1 MWSLSLLISE
11 RVGMVVLLAFLLVN
25 VNPFRRLLFH
35 QTISAKLQLFVIFS
49 LFTIVANL
57 TGIEIDRQNHL
68 QSTIILTK
76 LSPTSS
82 VANAWVL
89 AVSSAGITGGPW
101 VGAAVGLVAGL
112 HRVIQGSVNSS
123 FYIASSILIGVL
135 SGLAYGGEKRD
146 FSRPVLLTPWQGFT
160 VGIVMEVI
168 QMVFILLFSD
178 AGWSLVRF
186 IALPMIA
193 INSLGTYA
201 FLSVISTYIKQEQET
216 RAVHIQS
223 LLLLDLVDKTMPYF
237 RSGLNLESAQEVARI
252 IKRHTNSDA
261 ISLTTRN
268 EVLAHVGAGSD
279 HHVPTK
285 KMVPHLSEK
294 AIKTGEVQIAHSEE
308 QIGCSNPDCPL
319 QAAVVVPL
327 RVNDKVVGT
336 LKMYYVKSCELTPV
350 EIQLASSLGKIFS
363 CQIALGQS
371 ENQAKLVREAEIK
384 ALQAQVNPH
393 FFFNAINTI
402 VAMIRKDSDKARELL
417 IQLSLYF
424 RSNLLGVR
432 ETQITL
438 QQELDQVNAY
448 LTLELS
454 RFPDRYEIHQEISVN
469 EQVLLPPFMLQIL
482 LENALKHAFNGR
494 MKGNEVWLSVSQVG
508 KRIKVQVED
517 NGTGIKPEVLAKL
530 GKEEVSSESGSGTAL
545 QNLNQRL
552 IEIYDERSQL
562 NFTSSGAGTTVTAYL
577 PLTVKEG

>member
-1 MWSLSLLISE
+1 MWSLSLLITE

-25 VNPFRRLLFH
+25 VKPFRRLLFH
-35 QTISAKLQLFVIFS
+35 QTISAKVQLFVIFS
-49 LFTIVANL
+49 LFTILANL
-57 TGIEIDRQNHL
+57 TGIEIDRQNHV

-82 VANAWVL
+82 VANARVL

-112 HRVIQGSVNSS
+112 HRVLQGSVNSS
-123 FYIASSILIGVL
+123 FYIASSVLIGIL
-135 SGLAYGGEKRD
+135 SGLAYRGEDRD
-146 FSRPVLLTPWQGFT
+146 FSRPALLTPWQGFA

-168 QMVFILLFSD
+168 QMIFILLFSD

-186 IALPMIA
+186 IAGPMVIV
-193 INSLGTYA
+193 NSLGTYV

-216 RAVHIQS
+216 RAVQTQAV
-223 LLLLDLVDKTMPYF
+223 LDLADKTLPYF
-237 RSGLNLESAQEVARI
+237 RTGLNFESAQEVARI
-252 IKRHTNSDA
+252 IKRYTNFDA

-268 EVLAHVGAGSD
+268 EILAHVGAGSD

-285 KMVPHLSEK
+285 KMVTHLSEK
-294 AIKTGEVQIAHSEE
+294 AIKAGEVQIAHSEE

-336 LKMYYVKSCELTPV
+336 LKMYYVKSWELTPV
-350 EIQLASSLGKIFS
+350 EIQLASGLEKIFS
-363 CQIALGQS
+363 SQIALGQA

-393 FFFNAINTI
+393 FFFNAINTV

-577 PLTVKEG
+577 PIVIKEG

>member
-1 MWSLSLLISE
+1 MWSLSLLITE

-25 VNPFRRLLFH
+25 VKPFRRLLFH
-35 QTISAKLQLFVIFS
+35 QTISAKVQLFVIFS
-49 LFTIVANL
+49 LFTILANL
-57 TGIEIDRQNHL
+57 TGIEIDRQNHV

-82 VANAWVL
+82 VANARVL

-112 HRVIQGSVNSS
+112 HRVLQGSVNSS
-123 FYIASSILIGVL
+123 FYIASSVLIGIL
-135 SGLAYGGEKRD
+135 SGLAYRGEDRD
-146 FSRPVLLTPWQGFT
+146 FSRPALLTPWQGFA

-186 IALPMIA
+186 IAGPMVIV
-193 INSLGTYA
+193 NSLGTYV

-216 RAVHIQS
+216 RAVQTQAV
-223 LLLLDLVDKTMPYF
+223 LDLADKTLPYF
-237 RSGLNLESAQEVARI
+237 RTGLNFESAQEVARI
-252 IKRHTNSDA
+252 IKRYTNFDA

-268 EVLAHVGAGSD
+268 EILAHVGAGSD

-285 KMVPHLSEK
+285 KMVTHLSEK

-308 QIGCSNPDCPL
+308 QIGCSNPNCPL

-336 LKMYYVKSCELTPV
+336 LKMYYVKSWELTPV
-350 EIQLASSLGKIFS
+350 EIQLASGLEKIFS
-363 CQIALGQS
+363 SQIALGQA

-448 LTLELS
+448 FTLELS

-577 PLTVKEG
+577 PIVIKEG

>member
-1 MWSLSLLISE
+1 MWSLSLLITE

-25 VNPFRRLLFH
+25 VKPFRRLLFH
-35 QTISAKLQLFVIFS
+35 QTISAKVQLFVIFS
-49 LFTIVANL
+49 LFTILANL
-57 TGIEIDRQNHL
+57 TGIEIDRQNHV

-82 VANAWVL
+82 VANARVL

-112 HRVIQGSVNSS
+112 HRVLQGSINSS
-123 FYIASSILIGVL
+123 FYIASSVLIGIL
-135 SGLAYGGEKRD
+135 SGLAYRGEDRD
-146 FSRPVLLTPWQGFT
+146 FSRPALLTPWQGFA

-186 IALPMIA
+186 IAGPMVIV
-193 INSLGTYA
+193 NSLGTYV

-216 RAVHIQS
+216 RAVQTQAV
-223 LLLLDLVDKTMPYF
+223 LDLADKTLPYF
-237 RSGLNLESAQEVARI
+237 RTGLNFESAQEVARI
-252 IKRHTNSDA
+252 IKRYTNFDA
-261 ISLTTRN
+261 ISLTSRN
-268 EVLAHVGAGSD
+268 EILAHVGAGSD

-285 KMVPHLSEK
+285 KMVTHLSEK

-336 LKMYYVKSCELTPV
+336 LKMYYVKSWELTPV
-350 EIQLASSLGKIFS
+350 EIQLASGLEKIFS
-363 CQIALGQS
+363 SQIALGQA

-454 RFPDRYEIHQEISVN
+454 RFPDRYEIHQDISVN

-508 KRIKVQVED
+508 KRIKVLVED

>member
-1 MWSLSLLISE
+1 MWSLSLLITE

-25 VNPFRRLLFH
+25 VKPFRRLLFH
-35 QTISAKLQLFVIFS
+35 QTISAKVQLFVIFS
-49 LFTIVANL
+49 LFTILANL
-57 TGIEIDRQNHL
+57 TGIEIDRQNHV

-82 VANAWVL
+82 VANARVL

-112 HRVIQGSVNSS
+112 HRVLQGSVNSS
-123 FYIASSILIGVL
+123 FYIASSVLIGIL
-135 SGLAYGGEKRD
+135 SGLAYRGEDRD
-146 FSRPVLLTPWQGFT
+146 FSRPALLTPWQGFA

-186 IALPMIA
+186 IAGPMVIV
-193 INSLGTYA
+193 NSLGTYV

-216 RAVHIQS
+216 RAVQTQAV
-223 LLLLDLVDKTMPYF
+223 LDLADKTLPYF
-237 RSGLNLESAQEVARI
+237 RTGLNFESAQEVARI
-252 IKRHTNSDA
+252 IKRYTNFDA

-268 EVLAHVGAGSD
+268 EILAHVGAGSD

-285 KMVPHLSEK
+285 KMVTHLSEK
-294 AIKTGEVQIAHSEE
+294 AIKTGEVQIAQSEE

-336 LKMYYVKSCELTPV
+336 LKMYYVKSWELTPV
-350 EIQLASSLGKIFS
+350 EIQLASGLEKIFS
-363 CQIALGQS
+363 SQIALGQA

-577 PLTVKEG
+577 PIVIKEG

>member
-1 MWSLSLLISE
+1 MWSLSLLITE

-25 VNPFRRLLFH
+25 VKPFRRLLFH
-35 QTISAKLQLFVIFS
+35 QTISAKVQLFVIFS
-49 LFTIVANL
+49 LFTILANL
-57 TGIEIDRQNHL
+57 TGIEIDRQNHV

-82 VANAWVL
+82 VANARVL

-112 HRVIQGSVNSS
+112 HRVLQGSVNSS
-123 FYIASSILIGVL
+123 FYIASSVLIGIL
-135 SGLAYGGEKRD
+135 SGLAYRGEDRD
-146 FSRPVLLTPWQGFT
+146 FSRPALLTPWQGFA

-186 IALPMIA
+186 IAGPMVIV
-193 INSLGTYA
+193 NSLGTYV

-216 RAVHIQS
+216 RAVQTQAV
-223 LLLLDLVDKTMPYF
+223 LDLADKTLPYF
-237 RSGLNLESAQEVARI
+237 RTGLNFESAQEVARI
-252 IKRHTNSDA
+252 IKRYTNFDA

-268 EVLAHVGAGSD
+268 EILAHVGAGSD

-285 KMVPHLSEK
+285 KMVTHLSEK

-308 QIGCSNPDCPL
+308 QIGCSNPNCPL

-336 LKMYYVKSCELTPV
+336 LKMYYVKSWELTPV
-350 EIQLASSLGKIFS
+350 EIQLASGLEKIFS
-363 CQIALGQS
+363 SQIALGQA

-454 RFPDRYEIHQEISVN
+454 RFPDRYEIHQDISVN

-562 NFTSSGAGTTVTAYL
+562 NFTSSRAGTTVTAYL

>member
-1 MWSLSLLISE
+1 MWSLSLLITE

-25 VNPFRRLLFH
+25 VKPFRRLLFH
-35 QTISAKLQLFVIFS
+35 QTISAKVQLFVIFS
-49 LFTIVANL
+49 LFTILANL
-57 TGIEIDRQNHL
+57 TGIEIDRQNHV

-82 VANAWVL
+82 VANARVL

-112 HRVIQGSVNSS
+112 HRVLQGSINSS
-123 FYIASSILIGVL
+123 FYIASSVLIGIL
-135 SGLAYGGEKRD
+135 SGLAYRGEDRD
-146 FSRPVLLTPWQGFT
+146 FSRPALLTPWQGFA

-186 IALPMIA
+186 IAGPMVIV
-193 INSLGTYA
+193 NSLGTYA

-216 RAVHIQS
+216 RAVQTQAV
-223 LLLLDLVDKTMPYF
+223 LDLADKTLPYF
-237 RSGLNLESAQEVARI
+237 RTGLNFESAQEVARI
-252 IKRHTNSDA
+252 IKRYTNFDA

-268 EVLAHVGAGSD
+268 EILAHVGAGSD

-285 KMVPHLSEK
+285 KMVTHLSEK

-336 LKMYYVKSCELTPV
+336 LKMYYVKSWELTPV
-350 EIQLASSLGKIFS
+350 EIQLASGLEKIFS
-363 CQIALGQS
+363 SQIALGQA

-438 QQELDQVNAY
+438 KQELDQVNAY

-508 KRIKVQVED
+508 KRIKVLVED

-530 GKEEVSSESGSGTAL
+530 GKEVVPSESGSGTAL

-562 NFTSSGAGTTVTAYL
+562 NFTSSRAGTTVTAYL

>member
-1 MWSLSLLISE
+1 MWSLSLLITE

-25 VNPFRRLLFH
+25 VKPFRRLLFH
-35 QTISAKLQLFVIFS
+35 QTISAKVQLFVIFS
-49 LFTIVANL
+49 LFTILANL
-57 TGIEIDRQNHL
+57 TGIEIDRQNHV

-82 VANAWVL
+82 VANARVL

-112 HRVIQGSVNSS
+112 HRVVQGSVNSS
-123 FYIASSILIGVL
+123 FYIASSVLIGIL
-135 SGLAYGGEKRD
+135 SGLAYRGEDRD
-146 FSRPVLLTPWQGFT
+146 FSRPALLTPWQGFA

-186 IALPMIA
+186 IAGPMVIV
-193 INSLGTYA
+193 NSLGTYV

-216 RAVHIQS
+216 RAVQTQAV
-223 LLLLDLVDKTMPYF
+223 LDLADKTLPYF
-237 RSGLNLESAQEVARI
+237 RTGLNFESAQEVARI
-252 IKRHTNSDA
+252 IKRYTNFDA

-268 EVLAHVGAGSD
+268 EILAHVGAGSD

-285 KMVPHLSEK
+285 KMVTHLSEK

-308 QIGCSNPDCPL
+308 QIGCSNPNCPL

-336 LKMYYVKSCELTPV
+336 LKMYYVKSWELTPV
-350 EIQLASSLGKIFS
+350 EIQLASGLEKIFS
-363 CQIALGQS
+363 SQIALGQA

-393 FFFNAINTI
+393 FFFNAVNTI

-454 RFPDRYEIHQEISVN
+454 RFPDRYEIHQDISVN

-562 NFTSSGAGTTVTAYL
+562 NFTSSRAGTTVTAYL

>member
-1 MWSLSLLISE
+1 MWSLSLLITE

-25 VNPFRRLLFH
+25 VKPFRRLLFH
-35 QTISAKLQLFVIFS
+35 QTISAKVQLFVIFS
-49 LFTIVANL
+49 LFTILANL
-57 TGIEIDRQNHL
+57 TGIEIDRQNHV

-82 VANAWVL
+82 VANARVL
-89 AVSSAGITGGPW
+89 AVSSAGIIGGPW

-112 HRVIQGSVNSS
+112 HRVLQGSVNSS
-123 FYIASSILIGVL
+123 FYIASSVLIGIL
-135 SGLAYGGEKRD
+135 SGLAYRGEDRD
-146 FSRPVLLTPWQGFT
+146 FSRPALLTPWQGFA

-168 QMVFILLFSD
+168 QMIFILLFSD

-186 IALPMIA
+186 IAGPMVIV
-193 INSLGTYA
+193 NSLGTYV

-216 RAVHIQS
+216 RAVQTQAV
-223 LLLLDLVDKTMPYF
+223 LDLADKTLPYF
-237 RSGLNLESAQEVARI
+237 RTGLNFESAQEVARI
-252 IKRHTNSDA
+252 IKRYTNFDA

-268 EVLAHVGAGSD
+268 EILAHVGAGSD

-285 KMVPHLSEK
+285 KMVTHLSEK

-308 QIGCSNPDCPL
+308 QIGCSNPNCPL

-336 LKMYYVKSCELTPV
+336 LKMYYVKSWELTPV
-350 EIQLASSLGKIFS
+350 EIQLASGLEKIFS
-363 CQIALGQS
+363 SQIALGQA

-577 PLTVKEG
+577 PIVIKEG

>member
-1 MWSLSLLISE
+1 MWSLSLLITE

-25 VNPFRRLLFH
+25 VKPFRRLLFH
-35 QTISAKLQLFVIFS
+35 QTISAKVQLFVIFS
-49 LFTIVANL
+49 LFTILANL
-57 TGIEIDRQNHL
+57 TGIEIDRQNHV

-82 VANAWVL
+82 VANARVL
-89 AVSSAGITGGPW
+89 AVSSAGIIGGPW

-112 HRVIQGSVNSS
+112 HRVLQGSVNSS
-123 FYIASSILIGVL
+123 FYIASSVLIGIL
-135 SGLAYGGEKRD
+135 SGLAYRGEDRD
-146 FSRPVLLTPWQGFT
+146 FSRPALLTPWQGFA

-186 IALPMIA
+186 IAGPMVIV
-193 INSLGTYA
+193 NSLGTYV

-216 RAVHIQS
+216 RAVQTQAV
-223 LLLLDLVDKTMPYF
+223 LDLADKTLPYF
-237 RSGLNLESAQEVARI
+237 RTGLNFESAQEVARI
-252 IKRHTNSDA
+252 IKRYTNFDA

-268 EVLAHVGAGSD
+268 EILAHVGAGSD

-285 KMVPHLSEK
+285 KMVTDLSEK

-336 LKMYYVKSCELTPV
+336 LKMYYVKSWELTPV
-350 EIQLASSLGKIFS
+350 EIQLANGLEKIFS
-363 CQIALGQS
+363 SQIALGQA

-438 QQELDQVNAY
+438 KQELDQVNAY

-494 MKGNEVWLSVSQVG
+494 MKSNEVWLSVSQVG

-562 NFTSSGAGTTVTAYL
+562 NFTSSRSGTTVTAYL

>member
-49 LFTIVANL
+49 LFTIVDNL
-57 TGIEIDRQNHL
+57 TGIEIDRQNHV

-82 VANAWVL
+82 VANARVL

-112 HRVIQGSVNSS
+112 HRVLQGSVNSS
-123 FYIASSILIGVL
+123 FYIASSVLIGIL
-135 SGLAYGGEKRD
+135 SGLAYRGEDRD
-146 FSRPVLLTPWQGFT
+146 FSRPALLTPWQGFA

-186 IALPMIA
+186 IAGPMVIV
-193 INSLGTYA
+193 NSLGTYV

-223 LLLLDLVDKTMPYF
+223 LVDLIDKTMPYF

-252 IKRHTNSDA
+252 IKRYTNSDA

-268 EVLAHVGAGSD
+268 EILAHVGAGSD

-285 KMVPHLSEK
+285 KMVTHLSEK

-308 QIGCSNPDCPL
+308 QIGCPNPDCPL

-336 LKMYYVKSCELTPV
+336 LKMYYVKSWELTPV
-350 EIQLASSLGKIFS
+350 EIQLARSLEKIFS
-363 CQIALGQS
+363 CQIALGQA

-402 VAMIRKDSDKARELL
+402 VAMIRKDSDKAREFL

-424 RSNLLGVR
+424 RSNLLGGR

-530 GKEEVSSESGSGTAL
+530 GKEEVSSESGSGTSL

>member
-1 MWSLSLLISE
+1 MWSLSLLITE

-25 VNPFRRLLFH
+25 VKPFRRLLFH
-35 QTISAKLQLFVIFS
+35 QTISAKVQLFVIFS
-49 LFTIVANL
+49 LFTILANL
-57 TGIEIDRQNHL
+57 TGIEIDRQNHV

-82 VANAWVL
+82 VANARVL

-112 HRVIQGSVNSS
+112 HRVLQGSVNSS
-123 FYIASSILIGVL
+123 FYIASSVLIGIL
-135 SGLAYGGEKRD
+135 SGLAYRGEDRD
-146 FSRPVLLTPWQGFT
+146 FSRPALLTPWQGFA

-168 QMVFILLFSD
+168 QMIFILLFSD

-186 IALPMIA
+186 IAGPMVIV
-193 INSLGTYA
+193 NSLGTYV

-216 RAVHIQS
+216 RAVQTQAV
-223 LLLLDLVDKTMPYF
+223 LDLADKTLPYF
-237 RSGLNLESAQEVARI
+237 RTGLNFESAQEVARI
-252 IKRHTNSDA
+252 IKRYTNFDA

-268 EVLAHVGAGSD
+268 EILAHVGAGSD

-285 KMVPHLSEK
+285 KMVTHLSEK
-294 AIKTGEVQIAHSEE
+294 AIKAGEVQIAHSEE

-336 LKMYYVKSCELTPV
+336 LKMYYVKSWELTPV
-350 EIQLASSLGKIFS
+350 EIQLASGLEKIFS
-363 CQIALGQS
+363 SQIALGQA

-577 PLTVKEG
+577 PIVIKEG

>member
-1 MWSLSLLISE
+1 MWSLSLLITE

-25 VNPFRRLLFH
+25 VKPFRRLLFH
-35 QTISAKLQLFVIFS
+35 QTISAKVQLFVIFS
-49 LFTIVANL
+49 LFTILANL
-57 TGIEIDRQNHL
+57 TGIEIDRQNHV

-82 VANAWVL
+82 VANARVL
-89 AVSSAGITGGPW
+89 AVSSAGIIGGPW

-112 HRVIQGSVNSS
+112 HRVLQGSVNSS
-123 FYIASSILIGVL
+123 FYIASSVLIGIL
-135 SGLAYGGEKRD
+135 SGLAYRGEDRD
-146 FSRPVLLTPWQGFT
+146 FSRPALLTPWQGFA

-186 IALPMIA
+186 IAGPMVIV
-193 INSLGTYA
+193 NSLGTYV

-216 RAVHIQS
+216 RAVQTQAV
-223 LLLLDLVDKTMPYF
+223 LDLADKTLPYF
-237 RSGLNLESAQEVARI
+237 RTGLNFESAQEVARI
-252 IKRHTNSDA
+252 IKRYTNFDA

-268 EVLAHVGAGSD
+268 EILAHVGAGSD

-285 KMVPHLSEK
+285 KMVTHLSEK

-308 QIGCSNPDCPL
+308 QIGCSNPNCPL

-336 LKMYYVKSCELTPV
+336 LKMYYVKSWELTPV
-350 EIQLASSLGKIFS
+350 EIQLANGLEKIFS
-363 CQIALGQS
+363 SQIALGQA

-438 QQELDQVNAY
+438 KQELDQVNAY

-494 MKGNEVWLSVSQVG
+494 MKSNEVWLSVSQVG

>member
-1 MWSLSLLISE
+1 MWSLSLLITE

-25 VNPFRRLLFH
+25 VKPFRRLLFH
-35 QTISAKLQLFVIFS
+35 QTISAKVQLLVIFS
-49 LFTIVANL
+49 LFTILANL
-57 TGIEIDRQNHL
+57 TGIEIDSQNHV

-82 VANAWVL
+82 VANARVL

-112 HRVIQGSVNSS
+112 HRVLQGSINSS
-123 FYIASSILIGVL
+123 FYIASSVLIGIL
-135 SGLAYGGEKRD
+135 SGLAYRGEDRD
-146 FSRPVLLTPWQGFT
+146 FSRPALLTPWQGFA

-186 IALPMIA
+186 IAGPMI
-193 INSLGTYA
+193 IVNSLGTYV

-216 RAVHIQS
+216 RAVQTQAV
-223 LLLLDLVDKTMPYF
+223 LDLADKTLPYF
-237 RSGLNLESAQEVARI
+237 RTGLNFESAQEVARI
-252 IKRHTNSDA
+252 IKLYTNFDA
-261 ISLTTRN
+261 ISLTTQN
-268 EVLAHVGAGSD
+268 EILAHVGAGSD

-285 KMVPHLSEK
+285 KMVTHLSEK

-336 LKMYYVKSCELTPV
+336 LKMYYVKSWELTPV
-350 EIQLASSLGKIFS
+350 EIQLASGLEKIFS
-363 CQIALGQS
+363 SQIALGQA

-438 QQELDQVNAY
+438 KQELDQVNAY

-494 MKGNEVWLSVSQVG
+494 VKGNEVWLSVSQVG

-530 GKEEVSSESGSGTAL
+530 GKEVVPSESGSGTAL

-562 NFTSSGAGTTVTAYL
+562 NFASSEAGTTVIAYL

>member
-1 MWSLSLLISE
+1 M
-11 RVGMVVLLAFLLVN
+11 
-25 VNPFRRLLFH
+25 
-35 QTISAKLQLFVIFS
+35 
-49 LFTIVANL
+49 
-57 TGIEIDRQNHL
+57 
-68 QSTIILTK
+68 
-76 LSPTSS
+76 
-82 VANAWVL
+82 
-89 AVSSAGITGGPW
+89 
-101 VGAAVGLVAGL
+101 
-112 HRVIQGSVNSS
+112 
-123 FYIASSILIGVL
+123 IGVL

-146 FSRPVLLTPWQGFT
+146 FSKPVLLTPWRGFT

-216 RAVHIQS
+216 RAVHIQ
-223 LLLLDLVDKTMPYF
+223 LLLDLVDKTMPYF

-252 IKRHTNSDA
+252 IKCYTNSDA

-268 EVLAHVGAGSD
+268 EILAHVGAGSD
-279 HHVPTK
+279 HYVPTK
-285 KMVPHLSEK
+285 KMVTHLSEK
-294 AIKTGEVQIAHSEE
+294 AIKTGEVQIAHSKE
-308 QIGCSNPDCPL
+308 QICCSNPNCPL

-327 RVNDKVVGT
+327 RGNDKVVGT
-336 LKMYYVKSCELTPV
+336 LNMYYVKSWELTPV

-363 CQIALGQS
+363 CQIALGQA

-393 FFFNAINTI
+393 FFFNTINTI

>member
-1 MWSLSLLISE
+1 MWSLSLLITE

-25 VNPFRRLLFH
+25 VKPFRRLLFH
-35 QTISAKLQLFVIFS
+35 QTISAKVQLFVIFS
-49 LFTIVANL
+49 LFTILANL
-57 TGIEIDRQNHL
+57 TGIEIDRQNHV

-82 VANAWVL
+82 VANARVL
-89 AVSSAGITGGPW
+89 AVSSAGIIGGPW

-112 HRVIQGSVNSS
+112 HRVLQGSVNSS
-123 FYIASSILIGVL
+123 FYIASSVLIGIL
-135 SGLAYGGEKRD
+135 SGLAYRGEDRD
-146 FSRPVLLTPWQGFT
+146 FSRPALLTPWQGFA

-168 QMVFILLFSD
+168 QMIFILLFSD

-186 IALPMIA
+186 IAGPMVIV
-193 INSLGTYA
+193 NSLGTYV

-216 RAVHIQS
+216 RAVQTQAV
-223 LLLLDLVDKTMPYF
+223 LDLADKTLPYF
-237 RSGLNLESAQEVARI
+237 RTGLNFESAQEVARI
-252 IKRHTNSDA
+252 IKRYTNFDA

-268 EVLAHVGAGSD
+268 EILAHVGAGSD

-285 KMVPHLSEK
+285 KMVTHLSEK

-308 QIGCSNPDCPL
+308 QIGCSNPNCPL

-336 LKMYYVKSCELTPV
+336 LKMYYVKSWELTPV
-350 EIQLASSLGKIFS
+350 EIQLASGLEKIFS
-363 CQIALGQS
+363 SQIALGQA

-562 NFTSSGAGTTVTAYL
+562 NFTSSRAGTTVTAYL

>member
-1 MWSLSLLISE
+1 MWSLSLLITE

-25 VNPFRRLLFH
+25 VKPFRRLLFH
-35 QTISAKLQLFVIFS
+35 QTISAKVQLFVIFS
-49 LFTIVANL
+49 LFTILANL
-57 TGIEIDRQNHL
+57 TGIEIDRQNHV

-82 VANAWVL
+82 VANARVL

-112 HRVIQGSVNSS
+112 HRVLQGSVNSS
-123 FYIASSILIGVL
+123 FYIASSVLIGIL
-135 SGLAYGGEKRD
+135 SGLAYRGEDRD
-146 FSRPVLLTPWQGFT
+146 FSRPALLTPWQGFA

-186 IALPMIA
+186 IAGPMVIV
-193 INSLGTYA
+193 NSLGTYV

-216 RAVHIQS
+216 RAVQTQAV
-223 LLLLDLVDKTMPYF
+223 LDLADKTLPYF
-237 RSGLNLESAQEVARI
+237 RTGLNFESAQEVARI
-252 IKRHTNSDA
+252 IKRYTNFDA

-268 EVLAHVGAGSD
+268 EILAHVGAGSD

-285 KMVPHLSEK
+285 KMVTHLSEK

-336 LKMYYVKSCELTPV
+336 LKMYYVKSWELTPV
-350 EIQLASSLGKIFS
+350 EIQLASGLEKIFS
-363 CQIALGQS
+363 SQIALGQA

-562 NFTSSGAGTTVTAYL
+562 NFTSSRAGTTVTAYL

>member
-1 MWSLSLLISE
+1 MWSLSLLITE

-25 VNPFRRLLFH
+25 VKPFRRLLFH
-35 QTISAKLQLFVIFS
+35 QTISAKVQLFVIFS
-49 LFTIVANL
+49 LFTILANL
-57 TGIEIDRQNHL
+57 TGIEIDRQNHV

-82 VANAWVL
+82 VANARVL

-112 HRVIQGSVNSS
+112 HRVLQGSVNSS
-123 FYIASSILIGVL
+123 FYIASSVLIGIL
-135 SGLAYGGEKRD
+135 SGLAYRGEDRD
-146 FSRPVLLTPWQGFT
+146 FSRPALLTPWQGFA

-186 IALPMIA
+186 IAGPMVIV
-193 INSLGTYA
+193 NSLGTYV

-216 RAVHIQS
+216 RAVQTQAV
-223 LLLLDLVDKTMPYF
+223 LDLADKTLPYF
-237 RSGLNLESAQEVARI
+237 RTGLNFESAQEVARI
-252 IKRHTNSDA
+252 IKRYTNFDA

-268 EVLAHVGAGSD
+268 EILAHVGAGSD

-285 KMVPHLSEK
+285 KMVTHLSEK

-308 QIGCSNPDCPL
+308 QIGCSNPNCPL

-336 LKMYYVKSCELTPV
+336 LKMYYVKSWELTPV
-350 EIQLASSLGKIFS
+350 EIQLASGLEKIFS
-363 CQIALGQS
+363 SQIALGQA

-454 RFPDRYEIHQEISVN
+454 RFPDRYEIHQDISVN

-482 LENALKHAFNGR
+482 LENALKHAFNGQ

-562 NFTSSGAGTTVTAYL
+562 NFTSSRAGTTVTAYL

>member
-76 LSPTSS
+76 LSPTSL
-82 VANAWVL
+82 VANARVL
-89 AVSSAGITGGPW
+89 AVSLAGITGGPW

-216 RAVHIQS
+216 RVVHIQS
-223 LLLLDLVDKTMPYF
+223 LLDLVDKTMPYF
-237 RSGLNLESAQEVARI
+237 RSGLNPESSQEVAWI
-252 IKRHTNSDA
+252 IKRYTNSDA

-268 EVLAHVGAGSD
+268 EILAHVGAGSD

-285 KMVPHLSEK
+285 KMVVTHLSEK

-319 QAAVVVPL
+319 QAALIVPL

-336 LKMYYVKSCELTPV
+336 LNMYYVKSWELTPV
-350 EIQLASSLGKIFS
+350 EIQLASSLKKIFS
-363 CQIALGQS
+363 CQIALGQA

-552 IEIYDERSQL
+552 IQIYDERSQL
-562 NFTSSGAGTTVTAYL
+562 NLTSSGAGTTVTAYL

>member
-1 MWSLSLLISE
+1 MWSLSLLITE

-25 VNPFRRLLFH
+25 VKPFRRLLFH
-35 QTISAKLQLFVIFS
+35 QTISAKVQLFVIFS
-49 LFTIVANL
+49 LFTILANL
-57 TGIEIDRQNHL
+57 TGIEIDRQNHV

-82 VANAWVL
+82 VANARVL

-112 HRVIQGSVNSS
+112 HRVVQGSVNSS
-123 FYIASSILIGVL
+123 FYIASSVLIGIL
-135 SGLAYGGEKRD
+135 SGLAYRGEDRD
-146 FSRPVLLTPWQGFT
+146 FSRPALLTPWQGFA

-186 IALPMIA
+186 IAGPMVIV
-193 INSLGTYA
+193 NSLGTYV

-216 RAVHIQS
+216 RAVQTQAV
-223 LLLLDLVDKTMPYF
+223 LDLADKTLPYF
-237 RSGLNLESAQEVARI
+237 RTGLNFESAQEVARI
-252 IKRHTNSDA
+252 IKRYTNFDA

-268 EVLAHVGAGSD
+268 EILAHVGAGSD

-285 KMVPHLSEK
+285 KMVTHLSEK

-336 LKMYYVKSCELTPV
+336 LKMYYVKSWELTPV
-350 EIQLASSLGKIFS
+350 EIQLANGLEKIFS
-363 CQIALGQS
+363 SQIALGQA

-438 QQELDQVNAY
+438 KQELDQVNAY

-517 NGTGIKPEVLAKL
+517 NGTGIKPEVQAKL
-530 GKEEVSSESGSGTAL
+530 GEEEVSSESGSGTAL

-562 NFTSSGAGTTVTAYL
+562 NFTSSRAGTTVTAYL

>member
-11 RVGMVVLLAFLLVN
+11 RVGMVLLLAFLLVN

-49 LFTIVANL
+49 LFIIVDNL

-82 VANAWVL
+82 VANARVL

-101 VGAAVGLVAGL
+101 VGAAVGLVSCL
-112 HRVIQGSVNSS
+112 HRVIQGNVNSS

-146 FSRPVLLTPWQGFT
+146 FSQPVLLTPWQGFT

-216 RAVHIQS
+216 RAVHIQ
-223 LLLLDLVDKTMPYF
+223 LLLDLVDKTMPYF
-237 RSGLNLESAQEVARI
+237 RSGLNLESAQEVAGI
-252 IKRHTNSDA
+252 IKWYTNSDA

-268 EVLAHVGAGSD
+268 EILAHVGSGSD

-285 KMVPHLSEK
+285 KMMTHLSEK

-319 QAAVVVPL
+319 QAVVVVPL
-327 RVNDKVVGT
+327 RGNDKVVGT
-336 LKMYYVKSCELTPV
+336 LKMYYVKSWELTPV
-350 EIQLASSLGKIFS
+350 EIQLASSLEKIFS
-363 CQIALGQS
+363 CEIALGQA

-384 ALQAQVNPH
+384 ALQA
-393 FFFNAINTI
+393 
-402 VAMIRKDSDKARELL
+402 
-417 IQLSLYF
+417 
-424 RSNLLGVR
+424 
-432 ETQITL
+432 
-438 QQELDQVNAY
+438 
-448 LTLELS
+448 
-454 RFPDRYEIHQEISVN
+454 
-469 EQVLLPPFMLQIL
+469 
-482 LENALKHAFNGR
+482 
-494 MKGNEVWLSVSQVG
+494 
-508 KRIKVQVED
+508 
-517 NGTGIKPEVLAKL
+517 
-530 GKEEVSSESGSGTAL
+530 
-545 QNLNQRL
+545 
-552 IEIYDERSQL
+552 
-562 NFTSSGAGTTVTAYL
+562 
-577 PLTVKEG
+577 

>member
-1 MWSLSLLISE
+1 MWSLSLLITE

-25 VNPFRRLLFH
+25 VKSFRRLLFH
-35 QTISAKLQLFVIFS
+35 QTISAKVQLFVIFS
-49 LFTIVANL
+49 LFTILANL
-57 TGIEIDRQNHL
+57 TGIEIDRQNHV

-82 VANAWVL
+82 VANARVL

-112 HRVIQGSVNSS
+112 HRVLQGSVNSS
-123 FYIASSILIGVL
+123 FYIASSVLIGIL
-135 SGLAYGGEKRD
+135 SGLAYRGEDRD
-146 FSRPVLLTPWQGFT
+146 FSRPALLTPWQGFA

-168 QMVFILLFSD
+168 QMIFILLFSD

-186 IALPMIA
+186 IAGPMVIV
-193 INSLGTYA
+193 NSLGTYV

-216 RAVHIQS
+216 RAVQTQAV
-223 LLLLDLVDKTMPYF
+223 LDLADKTLPYF
-237 RSGLNLESAQEVARI
+237 RTGLNFESAQEVARI
-252 IKRHTNSDA
+252 IKRYTNFDA

-268 EVLAHVGAGSD
+268 EILAHVGAGSD

-285 KMVPHLSEK
+285 KMVTHLSEK

-308 QIGCSNPDCPL
+308 QIGCSNPNCPL

-336 LKMYYVKSCELTPV
+336 LKMYYVKSWELTPV
-350 EIQLASSLGKIFS
+350 EIQLASGLEKIFS
-363 CQIALGQS
+363 SQIALGQA

-577 PLTVKEG
+577 PIVIKEG

>member
-1 MWSLSLLISE
+1 MWSLSLLITE

-25 VNPFRRLLFH
+25 VKPFRRLLFH
-35 QTISAKLQLFVIFS
+35 QTISAKVQLFVIFS
-49 LFTIVANL
+49 LFTILANL
-57 TGIEIDRQNHL
+57 TGIEIDRQNHV

-82 VANAWVL
+82 VANARVL
-89 AVSSAGITGGPW
+89 AVSSAGIIGGPW

-112 HRVIQGSVNSS
+112 HRVLQGSVNSS
-123 FYIASSILIGVL
+123 FYIASSVLIGIL
-135 SGLAYGGEKRD
+135 SGLAYRGEDRD
-146 FSRPVLLTPWQGFT
+146 FSRPALLTPWQGFA

-168 QMVFILLFSD
+168 QMIFILLFSD

-186 IALPMIA
+186 IAGPMVIV
-193 INSLGTYA
+193 NSLGTYV

-216 RAVHIQS
+216 RAVQTQAV
-223 LLLLDLVDKTMPYF
+223 LDLADKTLPYF
-237 RSGLNLESAQEVARI
+237 RTGLNFESAQEVARI
-252 IKRHTNSDA
+252 IKRYTNFDA

-268 EVLAHVGAGSD
+268 EILAHVGAGSD

-285 KMVPHLSEK
+285 KMVTHLSEK

-336 LKMYYVKSCELTPV
+336 LKMYYVKSWELTPV
-350 EIQLASSLGKIFS
+350 EIQLASGLEKIFS
-363 CQIALGQS
+363 SQIALGQA

-577 PLTVKEG
+577 PIVIKEG

>member
-68 QSTIILTK
+68 QSTIILAK

-82 VANAWVL
+82 VANARVL

-112 HRVIQGSVNSS
+112 HRVIQGNVNSS

-146 FSRPVLLTPWQGFT
+146 FSQPVLLTPWQGFT

-216 RAVHIQS
+216 RAVHIQ
-223 LLLLDLVDKTMPYF
+223 LLLDLVDKTMPYF
-237 RSGLNLESAQEVARI
+237 RSGLNLESAQEVAGI
-252 IKRHTNSDA
+252 IKWYTNSDA

-268 EVLAHVGAGSD
+268 EILAHVGAGSD

-285 KMVPHLSEK
+285 KMMTHLSEK

-308 QIGCSNPDCPL
+308 QIGCSNPNCPL

-327 RVNDKVVGT
+327 RGNDKVVGT
-336 LKMYYVKSCELTPV
+336 LTMYYVKSWELTPV
-350 EIQLASSLGKIFS
+350 EIQLASSLEKIFS
-363 CQIALGQS
+363 CQIALGQA

-424 RSNLLGVR
+424 RSNLLGVK

-454 RFPDRYEIHQEISVN
+454 RFPDRYEIHEEISVN

-577 PLTVKEG
+577 LLTVKEG

>member
-1 MWSLSLLISE
+1 MWSLSLLITE

-25 VNPFRRLLFH
+25 VKPFRRLLFH
-35 QTISAKLQLFVIFS
+35 QTISAKVQLFVIFS
-49 LFTIVANL
+49 LFTILANL
-57 TGIEIDRQNHL
+57 TGIEIDRQNHV

-82 VANAWVL
+82 VANARVL

-112 HRVIQGSVNSS
+112 HRVLQGSVNSS
-123 FYIASSILIGVL
+123 FYIASSVLIGIL
-135 SGLAYGGEKRD
+135 SGLAYRGEDRD
-146 FSRPVLLTPWQGFT
+146 FSRPALLTPWQGFA

-168 QMVFILLFSD
+168 QMIFILLFSD

-186 IALPMIA
+186 IAGPMVIV
-193 INSLGTYA
+193 NSLGTYV

-216 RAVHIQS
+216 RAVQTQAV
-223 LLLLDLVDKTMPYF
+223 LDLADKTLPYF
-237 RSGLNLESAQEVARI
+237 RTGLNFESAQEVARI
-252 IKRHTNSDA
+252 IKRYTNFDA

-268 EVLAHVGAGSD
+268 EILAHVGAGSD

-285 KMVPHLSEK
+285 KMVTHLSEK

-319 QAAVVVPL
+319 QAAMVVPL

-336 LKMYYVKSCELTPV
+336 LKMYYVKSWELTPV
-350 EIQLASSLGKIFS
+350 EIQLASGLEKIFS
-363 CQIALGQS
+363 SQIALGQA

-577 PLTVKEG
+577 PIVIKEG

>member
-1 MWSLSLLISE
+1 MWSLSLLITE

-25 VNPFRRLLFH
+25 VKPFRRLLFH
-35 QTISAKLQLFVIFS
+35 QTISAKVQLFVIFS
-49 LFTIVANL
+49 LFTILANL
-57 TGIEIDRQNHL
+57 TGIEIDRQNHV

-82 VANAWVL
+82 GANARVL
-89 AVSSAGITGGPW
+89 AVSSAGITGGSW

-112 HRVIQGSVNSS
+112 HRVLQGSVNSS
-123 FYIASSILIGVL
+123 FYIASSVLIGIL
-135 SGLAYGGEKRD
+135 SGLAYRGEDRD
-146 FSRPVLLTPWQGFT
+146 FSRPALLTPWQGFA

-168 QMVFILLFSD
+168 QMIFILLFSD

-186 IALPMIA
+186 IAGPMVIV
-193 INSLGTYA
+193 NSLGTYV

-216 RAVHIQS
+216 RAVQTQAV
-223 LLLLDLVDKTMPYF
+223 LDLADKTLPYF
-237 RSGLNLESAQEVARI
+237 RTGLNFESAQEVARI
-252 IKRHTNSDA
+252 IKRYTNFDA

-268 EVLAHVGAGSD
+268 EILAHVGAGSD

-319 QAAVVVPL
+319 QAVVVVPL

-336 LKMYYVKSCELTPV
+336 LKMYYVKSWELTPV
-350 EIQLASSLGKIFS
+350 EIQLASGLEKIFS
-363 CQIALGQS
+363 SQIALGQA

-530 GKEEVSSESGSGTAL
+530 GKEEVSSESGSGTSL

-577 PLTVKEG
+577 PLTVKGG

>member
-1 MWSLSLLISE
+1 MWSLSLLITE

-25 VNPFRRLLFH
+25 VKPFRRLLFH
-35 QTISAKLQLFVIFS
+35 QTISAKVQLFVIFS
-49 LFTIVANL
+49 LFTILANL
-57 TGIEIDRQNHL
+57 TGIEIDRQNHV

-82 VANAWVL
+82 VANARVL

-112 HRVIQGSVNSS
+112 HRVLQGSINSS
-123 FYIASSILIGVL
+123 FYIASSVLIGIL
-135 SGLAYGGEKRD
+135 SGLAYRGEDRD
-146 FSRPVLLTPWQGFT
+146 FSRPALLTPWQGFA

-186 IALPMIA
+186 IAGPMVIV
-193 INSLGTYA
+193 NSLGTYV

-216 RAVHIQS
+216 RAVQTQAV
-223 LLLLDLVDKTMPYF
+223 LDLADKTLPYF
-237 RSGLNLESAQEVARI
+237 RTGLNFESAQEVARI
-252 IKRHTNSDA
+252 IKRYTNFDA
-261 ISLTTRN
+261 ISLTTQN
-268 EVLAHVGAGSD
+268 EILAHVGAGSD

-285 KMVPHLSEK
+285 KMVTHLSEK

-336 LKMYYVKSCELTPV
+336 LKMYYVKSWELTPV
-350 EIQLASSLGKIFS
+350 EIQLASGLEKIFS
-363 CQIALGQS
+363 SQIALGQA

-508 KRIKVQVED
+508 KRIKVLVED

-562 NFTSSGAGTTVTAYL
+562 NFTSSRAGTTVTAYL

>member
-1 MWSLSLLISE
+1 MWSLSLLITE

-25 VNPFRRLLFH
+25 VKPFRRLLFH
-35 QTISAKLQLFVIFS
+35 QTISAKVQLFVIFS
-49 LFTIVANL
+49 LFTILANL
-57 TGIEIDRQNHL
+57 TGIEIDRQNHV

-82 VANAWVL
+82 VANARVL

-112 HRVIQGSVNSS
+112 HRVLQGSINSS
-123 FYIASSILIGVL
+123 FYIASSVLIGIL
-135 SGLAYGGEKRD
+135 SGLAYRGEDRD
-146 FSRPVLLTPWQGFT
+146 FSRPALLTPWQGFA

-186 IALPMIA
+186 IAGPMVIV
-193 INSLGTYA
+193 NSLGTYA

-216 RAVHIQS
+216 RAVQTQAV
-223 LLLLDLVDKTMPYF
+223 LDLADKTLPYF
-237 RSGLNLESAQEVARI
+237 RTGLNFESAQEVARI
-252 IKRHTNSDA
+252 IKRYTNFDA
-261 ISLTTRN
+261 ISLTTQN
-268 EVLAHVGAGSD
+268 EILAHVGAGSD

-285 KMVPHLSEK
+285 KMVTHLSEK

-336 LKMYYVKSCELTPV
+336 LKMYYVKSWELTPV
-350 EIQLASSLGKIFS
+350 EIQLASGLEKIFS
-363 CQIALGQS
+363 SQIALGQA

-508 KRIKVQVED
+508 KRIKVLVED
-517 NGTGIKPEVLAKL
+517 NGTGIKPEVLTKL
-530 GKEEVSSESGSGTAL
+530 GKEVVPSESGSGTAL

-562 NFTSSGAGTTVTAYL
+562 NFTSSEAGTTVTAYL
-577 PLTVKEG
+577 PIVIKEGKA

>member
-1 MWSLSLLISE
+1 MWSLSLLITE

-25 VNPFRRLLFH
+25 VKPFRRLLFH
-35 QTISAKLQLFVIFS
+35 QTISAKVQLFVIFS
-49 LFTIVANL
+49 LFTILANL
-57 TGIEIDRQNHL
+57 TGIEIDRQNHV

-82 VANAWVL
+82 VANARVL

-112 HRVIQGSVNSS
+112 HRVLQGSVNSS
-123 FYIASSILIGVL
+123 FYIASSVLIGIL
-135 SGLAYGGEKRD
+135 SGLAYRGEDRD
-146 FSRPVLLTPWQGFT
+146 FSRPALLTPWQGFA

-168 QMVFILLFSD
+168 QMIFILLFSD

-186 IALPMIA
+186 IAGPMVIV
-193 INSLGTYA
+193 NSLGTYV

-216 RAVHIQS
+216 RAVQTQAV
-223 LLLLDLVDKTMPYF
+223 LDLADKTLPYF
-237 RSGLNLESAQEVARI
+237 RTGLNFESAQEVARI
-252 IKRHTNSDA
+252 IKRYTNFDA

-268 EVLAHVGAGSD
+268 EILAHVGAGSD

-285 KMVPHLSEK
+285 KMVTHLSEK

-336 LKMYYVKSCELTPV
+336 LKMYYVKSWELTPV
-350 EIQLASSLGKIFS
+350 EIQLASGLEKIFS
-363 CQIALGQS
+363 SQIALGQA

-577 PLTVKEG
+577 PIVIKEG

>member
-1 MWSLSLLISE
+1 MWSLSLLITE

-25 VNPFRRLLFH
+25 VKPFRRLLFH
-35 QTISAKLQLFVIFS
+35 QTISAKVQLFVIFS
-49 LFTIVANL
+49 LFTILANL
-57 TGIEIDRQNHL
+57 TGIEIDRQNHV

-82 VANAWVL
+82 VANARVL
-89 AVSSAGITGGPW
+89 AVSSAGIIGGPW

-112 HRVIQGSVNSS
+112 HRVLQGSVNSS
-123 FYIASSILIGVL
+123 FYIASSVLIGIL
-135 SGLAYGGEKRD
+135 SGLAYRGEDRD
-146 FSRPVLLTPWQGFT
+146 FSRPALLTPWQGFA

-168 QMVFILLFSD
+168 QMIFILLFSD

-186 IALPMIA
+186 IAGPMVIV
-193 INSLGTYA
+193 NSLGTYV

-216 RAVHIQS
+216 RAVQTQAV
-223 LLLLDLVDKTMPYF
+223 LDLADKTLPYF
-237 RSGLNLESAQEVARI
+237 RTGLNFESAQEVARI
-252 IKRHTNSDA
+252 IKRYTNFDA

-268 EVLAHVGAGSD
+268 EILAHVGAGSD

-285 KMVPHLSEK
+285 KMVTHLSEK

-308 QIGCSNPDCPL
+308 QIGCSNPNCPL

-336 LKMYYVKSCELTPV
+336 LKMYYVKSWELTPV
-350 EIQLASSLGKIFS
+350 EIQLASGLEKIFS
-363 CQIALGQS
+363 SQIALGQA

-469 EQVLLPPFMLQIL
+469 EQVLLPPFTLQIL

-577 PLTVKEG
+577 PIVIKEG